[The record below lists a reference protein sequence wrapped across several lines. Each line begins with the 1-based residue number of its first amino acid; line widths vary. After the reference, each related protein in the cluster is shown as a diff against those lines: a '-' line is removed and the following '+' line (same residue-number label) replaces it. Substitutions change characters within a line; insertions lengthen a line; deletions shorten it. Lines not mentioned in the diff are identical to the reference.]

1 MRRAFFFANIEQYV
15 VALVGLASIAAVSR
29 LLTPAEIGVAAIGL
43 GVSTIAFAA
52 KEFASAEFLIQRR
65 AIDGRDIGTAFTIAA
80 AFSAAIAG
88 GLFGASGLIESAY
101 AAPGVALFL
110 EVMCLVGLAD
120 AVSAP
125 TQALLR
131 REMAFSVLARIN
143 VAASVATAS
152 VTIFLAGAGF
162 GLMSIAWGQAAG
174 AATKAGLSVVWAPV
188 RLPTRPSVASW
199 RAMLSFGGGKG
210 AVTVISRVYEALPQ
224 LVLGRTMSH
233 AAVGIYT
240 RSNLL
245 CGIPDRFM
253 MSAIFSF
260 AFPALAARVREGGD
274 LKAAYLR
281 ALTYIAA
288 VYCPALALV
297 ALLADPIVSFA
308 LGPGWDPV
316 VPLVR
321 LLALA
326 AMFWTPMIVTT
337 PTLFAL
343 GANRDAFLTSLYGRG
358 FGAAVMVGASFV
370 SLTALAASQF
380 ISIPFYAWLSLRI
393 ARRRLG
399 FAWGDLASEAARNA
413 AVLVSALAPPCLFV
427 GLSESGLDMTPL
439 QAVLCGALAAPGWL
453 AGLWGSRH
461 PLRDEVTAILAHLL
475 ARLLDRRG
483 GASGAAPLR
492 AGARR

>member
-1 MRRAFFFANIEQYV
+1 MRRAFFFANVEQYV

-29 LLTPAEIGVAAIGL
+29 LLTPAEIGLAAIGL

-65 AIDGRDIGTAFTIAA
+65 AIDGGDVSTAFTITAA
-80 AFSAAIAG
+80 LSAVIVIILLGVAG
-88 GLFGASGLIESAY
+88 MVESAY
-101 AAPGVALFL
+101 SAPGVARFL
-110 EVMCLVGLAD
+110 EVMCLVGLVD

-131 REMAFSVLARIN
+131 REMAFSVLARVN
-143 VAASVATAS
+143 VAASVATAG
-152 VTIFLAGAGF
+152 VTILLAATGF
-162 GLMSIAWGQAAG
+162 GLISVAWGQAAG
-174 AATKAGLSVVWAPV
+174 AATKAVLCVVWAPM

-199 RAMLSFGGGKG
+199 RAMLSFGGSKG
-210 AVTVISRVYEALPQ
+210 AVTMIDRVYEALPQ

-233 AAVGIYT
+233 AAVGIYN
-240 RSNLL
+240 RSNVL
-245 CGIPDRFM
+245 CGIPDKFT

-274 LKAAYLR
+274 VKAAYLR
-281 ALTYIAA
+281 ALNYISV

-316 VPLVR
+316 VPLLR
-321 LLALA
+321 LLSLA
-326 AMFWTPMIVTT
+326 AMFWVPMVVTT

-343 GANRDAFLTSLYGRG
+343 GANRDAFLASLYGRG

-380 ISIPFYAWLSLRI
+380 ISIPVYAWISLRI
-393 ARRRLG
+393 ARRRMG
-399 FAWGDLASEAARNA
+399 FGWGELALESLRNV
-413 AVLVSALAPPCLFV
+413 AVLVSSLAPPCLFAA
-427 GLSESGLDMTPL
+427 LSGSGLEMTPL
-439 QAVLCGALAAPGWL
+439 EAVFCGALAAPGWL
-453 AGLWGSRH
+453 AGLWGFRH
-461 PLRDEVTAILAHLL
+461 PLREEVKAILIQL
-475 ARLLDRRG
+475 RDQ
-483 GASGAAPLR
+483 GAETSGAAPIR